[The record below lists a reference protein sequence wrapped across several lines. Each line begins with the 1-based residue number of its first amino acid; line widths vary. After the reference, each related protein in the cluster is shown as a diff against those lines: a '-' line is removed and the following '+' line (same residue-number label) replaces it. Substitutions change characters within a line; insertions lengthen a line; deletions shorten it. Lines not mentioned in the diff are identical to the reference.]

1 MSYITVKWNPTTKRW
16 ALGKIE
22 ESDLAAGI
30 ILHGETSDFIGFD
43 ENNNMAI
50 TPHFKYYLD
59 FEGKQLNGILFNT
72 KIAVKSEDSNDF
84 FKIDS
89 SINRK
94 VILEYV
100 SDGADGTLVLQKFG
114 LTANKPL
121 ILNSDNELTTT
132 VFPSL
137 PTGTAGQMLY
147 HNGTQWAVTS
157 RVSYN
162 RLQVNSKWVEYCY
175 LRAAYDGTTGT
186 GFEVIDNN
194 NDNNYSIGAY
204 ARNVK
209 CLTFAISGSN
219 LNMSLG
225 NVIGSAGI
233 NSYLKLYL
241 TGVEANQ
248 LLALDANKN
257 IVSDTG
263 RTIKT
268 IKRVL
273 TRAEILGLNT
283 TPITLLPA
291 LTGNKVYKI
300 VSITTKKTTYSDAG
314 YNGEIQLGYDTQ
326 YGGYAINLDR
336 ITSTTMG
343 IFELNPSD
351 NRIYGITGEIVENTS
366 LGFGM
371 INPISEKGYNSNG
384 LDIYVDYYILEL

>member
-1 MSYITVKWNPTTKRW
+1 MSYITVKWNPTTKRY

-30 ILHGETSDFIGFD
+30 ILHGEISDFVGFD

-59 FEGKQLNGILFNT
+59 FEGKELNGILFNT
-72 KIAVKSEDSNDF
+72 KIAVKSEESNDF
-84 FKIDS
+84 FSINS

-100 SDGADGTLVLQKFG
+100 SDGAAGTLVLENLG

-121 ILNSDNELTTT
+121 ILNNENELTTT
-132 VFPSL
+132 DFPSL
-137 PTGTAGQMLY
+137 PSGTAGQMLY
-147 HNGTQWAVTS
+147 HDGTQWAVTS

-175 LRAAYDGTTGT
+175 LRAAFDGATGT
-186 GFEVIDNN
+186 GFEIIDSN
-194 NDNNYSIGAY
+194 NDNNYSIGGY

-209 CLTFAISGSN
+209 CLSFALSGSN

-225 NVIGSAGI
+225 NVLSSAGI

-241 TGVEANQ
+241 TGVDANQ

-263 RTIKT
+263 RTIKSV
-268 IKRVL
+268 KRAL
-273 TRAEILGLNT
+273 TRAELLDPQLSVVI
-283 TPITLLPA
+283 LPA
-291 LTGNKVYKI
+291 LTGGKAYKI
-300 VSITTKKTTYSDAG
+300 VSVSIKKTLSGDAG
-314 YNGEIQLGYDTQ
+314 YDGALHLGYDTQ
-326 YGGYAINLDR
+326 YGGYALNLDYL
-336 ITSTTMG
+336 
-343 IFELNPSD
+343 FLNNLHESGGNSATIVKNGDQIYSD
-351 NRIYGITGEIVENTS
+351 MS
-366 LGFGM
+366 LGVIM
-371 INPISEKGYNSNG
+371 LSTVNEKGANTAG
-384 LDIYVDYYILEL
+384 IDIYVDYYILEL